1 MKMFVIS
8 IIVCIIIYY
17 IISHLDTNFKYEG
30 FYTSVE
36 QAESPANV
44 SQPAINY
51 TQPAINSTQP
61 AINSTQPAVNSTQTE
76 INSTQPEITLY
87 KPEVFSTLDIET
99 QKKYINSLSQKQH
112 DIFQEQLIDYVQQNI
127 QQNIQ
132 KHSTQQSTNSIKS
145 DKILYDPEVFNK
157 LDIESQTKYVNSLSQ
172 EQQLIF
178 QQQVMQYIQ
187 KNIQE
192 INKQPKGGMQPN
204 LSTTAITQ
212 RSK

>member
-1 MKMFVIS
+1 MFNKYDFLNISKNNSSMKMIVIS

-17 IISHLDTNFKYEG
+17 IISHLDPNFNYEG

-44 SQPAINY
+44 SQPTIN
-51 TQPAINSTQP
+51 P
-61 AINSTQPAVNSTQTE
+61 
-76 INSTQPEITLY
+76 TQPEITLY

-127 QQNIQ
+127 QKN
-132 KHSTQQSTNSIKS
+132 STQQSTNSIKS
-145 DKILYDPEVFNK
+145 DKILYDPEAFNK

-178 QQQVMQYIQ
+178 QQQVLQYIQ